1 MNPNNDFALPEFT
14 TPATIRE
21 ARDRIRELEVA
32 IESIND
38 QEKYREME
46 GALDGVW
53 YKRASTSRR
62 FKTLEKKRLEDWISD
77 FQAMEK
83 NGVDLNEI
91 IVSVVRG
98 DYEDAEWDAVMR
110 EVREIA
116 EMKRGNVEA

>member
-46 GALDGVW
+46 GTLDGVW

-77 FQAMEK
+77 FQAMGK

-98 DYEDAEWDAVMR
+98 DYEDAEWEAVMR

-116 EMKRGNVEA
+116 DMKNSNVEA

>member
-1 MNPNNDFALPEFT
+1 MNTNNDFALPDFT
-14 TPATIRE
+14 SPATIRE

-46 GALDGVW
+46 GTLDGIW
-53 YKRASTSRR
+53 YKRAATSRR

-77 FQAMEK
+77 FQAMSK
-83 NGVDLNEI
+83 SGIDINEI

-116 EMKRGNVEA
+116 DMKNSSVEA